1 MKPIVIVVMGVSGS
15 GKSTFGRALA
25 DALDRDFLEGDDM
38 HPSSNI
44 EKMRAG
50 IALDDDDRRLWLDHI
65 AAWISGEES
74 RARHGVVSCS
84 ALKRAYRDRLRQS
97 SAAVRFVYI
106 RVERGELEHRM
117 RQRNH
122 FMPAAL
128 LDSQLRTL
136 EEPVEDEA
144 ALTLSGNL
152 GIDEMVSEVR
162 RWLQRSDIRPTD

>member
-1 MKPIVIVVMGVSGS
+1 
-15 GKSTFGRALA
+15 
-25 DALDRDFLEGDDM
+25 
-38 HPSSNI
+38 
-44 EKMRAG
+44 
-50 IALDDDDRRLWLDHI
+50 
-65 AAWISGEES
+65 
-74 RARHGVVSCS
+74 
-84 ALKRAYRDRLRQS
+84 
-97 SAAVRFVYI
+97 VRFVYI